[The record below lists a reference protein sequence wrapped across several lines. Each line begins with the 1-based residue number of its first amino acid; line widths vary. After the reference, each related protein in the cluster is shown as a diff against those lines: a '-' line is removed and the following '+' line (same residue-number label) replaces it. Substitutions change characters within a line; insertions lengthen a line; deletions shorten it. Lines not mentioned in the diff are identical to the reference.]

1 MSEIKWQKLSAK
13 RKERLEQACQE
24 YHNRKARI
32 SHPCGKFDNAG
43 RWYPDKSIEEKDC
56 CKSIR
61 SPSRSYP
68 YSMNLHCRS
77 LDHVASLFEVD
88 RSFLRKLAKSQ
99 NVNKS

>member
-13 RKERLEQACQE
+13 RKERLDQACQE
-24 YHNRKARI
+24 YFNRKARI
-32 SHPCGKFDNAG
+32 SHPDGEFDRGG
-43 RWYPDKSIEEKDC
+43 RWYADETEEQDC

-61 SPSRSYP
+61 NPSRSYP

-77 LDHVASLFEVD
+77 LEHVACLFGVD

-99 NVNKS
+99 NVNFY

>member
-32 SHPCGKFDNAG
+32 SHPDGEFDRGG
-43 RWYPDKSIEEKDC
+43 RWYADETEEQDC

-61 SPSRSYP
+61 NPSRSYP

-77 LDHVASLFEVD
+77 LEHVASLFGVD